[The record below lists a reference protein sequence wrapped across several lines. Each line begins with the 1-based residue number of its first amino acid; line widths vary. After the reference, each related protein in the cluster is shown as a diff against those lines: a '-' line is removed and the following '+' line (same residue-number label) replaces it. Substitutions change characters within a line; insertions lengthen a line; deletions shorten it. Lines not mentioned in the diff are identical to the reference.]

1 MTAVEPTTGAPSHTH
16 NDWHAIHWP
25 AVHREVRRLQTRIVK
40 ATQEGRWGKVHALQ
54 RLLTH
59 SFSGK
64 ALAVRRVTE
73 NQGHRTPG
81 VDRVTWNTPEQ
92 KMAAIHDLRQRGYR
106 PLPLRRV
113 YVPKSNGKKRPLGI
127 PAMRCRAMQALYLLA
142 IDPVAETLAD
152 AHSYGF
158 RVGRSPADAMEKVF
172 LLLSRKTSPTWI
184 LEGDIRSCF
193 DKISH
198 AWLLEHIPMEKALL
212 RKWLKAGVM
221 EQFVF
226 SPTEEGTPQGSPLSP
241 VLANLTL
248 DGLERALAAYL
259 RPTTRRGQK
268 AKIHLVRFADD
279 FIITGSSKELLENEI
294 QPVVETFLQE
304 RGLELSPEKTLV
316 THVETGFDFLG
327 QHVRKYNGT
336 LLIQPSK
343 KSVQTHLKKLRDIIK
358 DNKQTQAGVLIATLN
373 PIIRGWANYHRHVV
387 SKRVFE
393 KVDSA
398 IFEQLWRWAMRRHAN
413 KTKWW
418 IKDRY
423 FQVVGNR
430 RWVFAGE
437 VEMKRGETHMLHLCT
452 TAKTKIQRHRL
463 IQSDA
468 NPYDPAWEE
477 YFDQRL
483 GLKWLQGPNRK
494 KLVSLWIQQ
503 KGKCPMCTQNITKET
518 GWHIHHILYRVYGG
532 TDSMENL
539 TLLHPN
545 CHQQVHSQGI
555 SVVKPGMATCSEEA

>member
-1 MTAVEPTTGAPSHTH
+1 MTVVDTAAGAPSHAH
-16 NDWHAIHWP
+16 ENWHAINWS
-25 AVHREVRRLQTRIVK
+25 AAHREVRRLQTRIVK
-40 ATQEGRWGKVHALQ
+40 ATQEGRRGKLKALQ

-81 VDRVTWNTPEQ
+81 VDGETWNTPEQ
-92 KMAAIHDLRQRGYR
+92 KMAAVHDLRQRGYR

-113 YVPKSNGKKRPLGI
+113 YVPKSTGKKRPLGI

-142 IDPVAETLAD
+142 VDPVAETLAD
-152 AHSYGF
+152 SHSYGF

-172 LLLSRKTSPTWI
+172 LLLSRRTAPTWI

-198 AWLLEHIPMEKALL
+198 TWLLEHIPMEKALL

-221 EQFVF
+221 EHLVF

-248 DGLERALAAYL
+248 DGFERALAAYL
-259 RPTTRRGQK
+259 RPTTRRGRTAQ
-268 AKIHLVRFADD
+268 IHLVRFADD
-279 FIITGSSKELLENEI
+279 FIITGSSKELLEQEI
-294 QPVVETFLQE
+294 KPVVEGFLQE
-304 RGLELSPEKTLV
+304 RGLELSPEKTLI

-336 LLIQPSK
+336 LLIRPSN
-343 KSVQTHLKKLRDIIK
+343 KSVQTHLKKLRGILK

-373 PIIRGWANYHRHVV
+373 PIIRGWANYHRHVA
-387 SKRVFE
+387 SKRVFD
-393 KVDSA
+393 KVDGA
-398 IFEQLWRWAMRRHAN
+398 IFEQLWRWAKRRHPN
-413 KTKWW
+413 KSHWW

-423 FQVVGNR
+423 FQVVAHR
-430 RWVFAGE
+430 HWVFSGE
-437 VEMKRGETHMLHLCT
+437 VEMKHGETQVLHLCAG
-452 TAKTKIQRHRL
+452 AKTKIQRHRL
-463 IQSDA
+463 IQGDA
-468 NPYDPAWEE
+468 NPYDPRWEE

-483 GLKWLQGPNRK
+483 GLKWLEGPNRTR
-494 KLVSLWIQQ
+494 LVSLWLQQ
-503 KGKCPMCTQNITKET
+503 QGKCPMCAQNITKET
-518 GWHIHHILYRVYGG
+518 GWHIHHVRYRVYGG
-532 TDSMENL
+532 TDAVENL
-539 TLLHPN
+539 VLLHPN

-555 SVVKPGMATCSEEA
+555 PVVKPGVATRSEEA

>member
-1 MTAVEPTTGAPSHTH
+1 MTVVATTTGAPSHALEG
-16 NDWHAIHWP
+16 WHAIDWR

-40 ATQEGRWGKVHALQ
+40 ATQEGRWGKVKALQ

-81 VDRVTWNTPEQ
+81 VDGNTWNTPEQ
-92 KMAAIHDLRQRGYR
+92 KMAAVHDLRQRGYR

-113 YVPKSNGKKRPLGI
+113 YVPKSTGKRRPLGI
-127 PAMRCRAMQALYLLA
+127 PAMRCRATQALYLLA
-142 IDPVAETLAD
+142 VDPVAETLAD
-152 AHSYGF
+152 SHSYGF

-172 LLLSRKTSPTWI
+172 LLLSRKTAPTWI

-212 RKWLKAGVM
+212 SKWLKAGVM
-221 EQFVF
+221 DHLVF

-259 RPTTRRGQK
+259 RPTTRRGRTAQ
-268 AKIHLVRFADD
+268 IHLVRFADD
-279 FIITGSSKELLENEI
+279 FIITGSSKELLEQEI
-294 QPVVETFLQE
+294 KPVVEGFLQE

-316 THVETGFDFLG
+316 TPVETGFDFLG

-336 LLIQPSK
+336 LLIRPSN
-343 KSVQTHLKKLRDIIK
+343 KSVHTHLKKLRGIIK

-373 PIIRGWANYHRHVV
+373 PIIRGWANYHRHVA
-387 SKRVFE
+387 SKRVF
-393 KVDSA
+393 KHVDSA
-398 IFEQLWRWAMRRHAN
+398 IFEQLWRWAKRRHPN
-413 KTKWW
+413 KSHWW

-423 FQVVGNR
+423 FQVVAHR
-430 RWVFAGE
+430 QWVFSGE
-437 VEMKRGETHMLHLCT
+437 VEMKHGETQVLHLCAG
-452 TAKTKIQRHRL
+452 AKTKIQRHRL
-463 IQSDA
+463 IQGDA
-468 NPYDPAWEE
+468 NPYDPRWEE

-483 GLKWLQGPNRK
+483 GLKWLEGPNRTR
-494 KLVSLWIQQ
+494 LVSLWLQQ
-503 KGKCPMCTQNITKET
+503 QGKCPMCAQTITKET
-518 GWHIHHILYRVYGG
+518 GWHIHHVRYRVYGG
-532 TDSMENL
+532 TDAVENL
-539 TLLHPN
+539 VLLHPN

-555 SVVKPGMATCSEEA
+555 PVVKPGVATCSEEA